1 MVVVSDLALAQRR
14 VSQQGA
20 GMSLSETADGIA
32 ASVDVA
38 IAWAPALR
46 RFQTWQRAGTYS
58 PGTVRLYAYRLS
70 DLADTFP
77 TPASVTTEHLEAILA
92 EHQEWAPST
101 KKSVR
106 GAWSCFFSWAYRTGV
121 VPVNPVLALPRMNVP
136 TTLPRPAPERV
147 VRGALDGAD
156 HRLELMLMLAAFGGL
171 RACEIARVHRD
182 HLVEDLVG
190 HSLHVLGKGRKER
203 FVPVAGDLLER
214 LLEVKGWAFPNS
226 RTGDHITPGYVS
238 FLLSKGLPEKWTAHT
253 LRHRYATSVYAGT
266 GDLFA
271 LMELLGHSR
280 PETTMRYTKVPGVRV
295 RAAAAAASS
304 LAA

>member
-1 MVVVSDLALAQRR
+1 MAV
-14 VSQQGA
+14 
-20 GMSLSETADGIA
+20 
-32 ASVDVA
+32 
-38 IAWAPALR
+38 AWAPALR

-58 PGTVRLYAYRLS
+58 PGTVRLYAYRLG
-70 DLADTFP
+70 DLADAFP

-156 HRLELMLMLAAFGGL
+156 RRLESMLMLAAFGGL

-214 LLEVKGWAFPNS
+214 LLEVKGWAFPNP
-226 RTGDHITPGYVS
+226 RTGNHITPGYVR
-238 FLLSKGLPEKWTAHT
+238 LPALEGPSGEVDGPHAAAP
-253 LRHRYATSVYAGT
+253 LRDVGVRRHRGPVRPHGSARALAARDDDAVHQGARGAGAGGRGRGFQPRGVERRGHTGT
-266 GDLFA
+266 GT
-271 LMELLGHSR
+271 
-280 PETTMRYTKVPGVRV
+280 PPGSV
-295 RAAAAAASS
+295 SS
-304 LAA
+304 LGGSSM